1 MEFTKE
7 EIRATMKVLE
17 SAQSADVLAEE
28 NANILKRLTTM
39 KEFNDADCI
48 GCYISVD
55 GEVDTSEIIKKAFEM
70 GKKICVPAY
79 EDDIKGYRYVVL
91 EQESS
96 LIMGKYKIPEPKCKI
111 EIEQSPDIVIIPSV
125 AFDFE
130 RNRLGHGC
138 GYFDRLLATVSSDTL
153 KIGLAF
159 SFQIVAKITTVETD
173 IPMDKIVLSEGIIQ
187 SCSCCKSDT

>member
-17 SAQSADVLAEE
+17 SAQSPALLEEE
-28 NANILKRLTTM
+28 NNNILRKLTTM
-39 KEFNDADCI
+39 KEFVDADCI

-55 GEVDTSEIIKKAFEM
+55 GEVETGSMMVKAFEM
-70 GKKICVPAY
+70 GKKVCVPAY
-79 EDDIKGYRYVVL
+79 YDDVEGYKYVVMDRNTP
-91 EQESS
+91 
-96 LIMGKYKIPEPKCKI
+96 LIEGKYKIPEPKCKI

-130 RNRLGHGC
+130 RNRLGHGK

-159 SFQIVAKITTVETD
+159 SFQIVSKIPTIETD
-173 IPMDKIVLSEGIIQ
+173 LPMDKIVLSQGTIQ

>member
-7 EIRATMKVLE
+7 EIRATMKVLQ

-39 KEFNDADCI
+39 KEFIDADCI
-48 GCYISVD
+48 GCYLSVD

-70 GKKICVPAY
+70 EKKVCVPAY
-79 EDDIKGYRYVVL
+79 YDGIKGYKYVILDRNVP
-91 EQESS
+91 
-96 LIMGKYKIPEPKCKI
+96 LIDGKYKIPEPKCKI
-111 EIEQSPDIVIIPSV
+111 EIEQSSDIVIIPGV

-159 SFQIVAKITTVETD
+159 SFQIVEKITTVETD
-173 IPMDKIVLSEGIIQ
+173 VSMDKIVLSEGIIQ